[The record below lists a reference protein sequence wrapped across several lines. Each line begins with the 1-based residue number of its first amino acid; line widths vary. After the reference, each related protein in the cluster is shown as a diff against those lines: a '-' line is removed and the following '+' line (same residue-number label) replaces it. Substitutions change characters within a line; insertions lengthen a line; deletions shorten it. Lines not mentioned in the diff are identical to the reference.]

1 MTHHTRRLP
10 NGGQP
15 PPPAPGI
22 VKAEAAVIR
31 QESDRFDTSNQRG
44 TIIMRSATSS
54 RNAVEALALFA
65 ALLAA
70 FGELHPACDHWVQ
83 GSTTARCKRL
93 YGRHLVYRDGTAVD
107 GQEQRPGEHTL
118 TASARG
124 RQAAASHVA
133 SYTAVQVGAALAIT
147 RALGYRVPPSALLAG
162 TAINALT
169 HAALDRGALLLKIA
183 DVTGKRGYLD
193 HCQATRL
200 DPDGT
205 VTAEI
210 NGPGTAWLALDDAA
224 HRALGVTAAAVTTWL
239 ATRRSSRRG

>member
-1 MTHHTRRLP
+1 MTRLTARLP

-15 PPPAPGI
+15 RRRVSNILNPERPSPA
-22 VKAEAAVIR
+22 
-31 QESDRFDTSNQRG
+31 
-44 TIIMRSATSS
+44 RSGSHREEITVTSS
-54 RNAVEALALFA
+54 TATGRTTEALALFA
-65 ALLAA
+65 TLLAA

-93 YGRHLVYRDGTAVD
+93 YGDHHVYRDGTEVD
-107 GQEQRPGEHTL
+107 ASQPRPGERTL

-147 RALGYRVPPSALLAG
+147 RALGYRIPPSALLAG
-162 TAINALT
+162 TAINAIT

-193 HCQATRL
+193 HCQAARL
-200 DPDGT
+200 GADGT

-210 NGPGTAWLALDDAA
+210 NGPGTAWLSLDDAA
-224 HRALGVTAAAVTTWL
+224 HRALGVAAAAVTTWL
-239 ATRRSSRRG
+239 AIRRTTRKG